1 MIPASFLHQFII
13 SLASFLHHYGVIPS
27 AFWHNTSMILAPL
40 QRNSSIASTSFWRH
54 CSIILASVYHQ
65 SGAISTSFWCNFK
78 SVQASFRPHCG
89 IIPIA
94 LWHHSSIIPV
104 VLRFCTAPRSLMLFW
119 LLQQGKYVIPQF
131 ALGMRCSDVAKPIPQ
146 QAKTKNASILQKT
159 CDTQLAAWTRNS
171 KDLEETLAKT
181 FSTHHS

>member
-1 MIPASFLHQFII
+1 
-13 SLASFLHHYGVIPS
+13 
-27 AFWHNTSMILAPL
+27 MILAPL

-78 SVQASFRPHCG
+78 SVQASFRLHCG